1 MTTRRQRSK
10 WILHADGFL
19 FFLEPRPASSSLLPS
34 TSPAFKKS
42 EGFPV
47 SSKGRK
53 NSRTQLGDSLIDNNL
68 KQKNKT
74 CKHFLWKIKHGLSSK
89 AFSWLI
95 QKDDKSFKGSP
106 LISSRIRDELISNS
120 VPLFLSF
127 SLSRLISCRVWR
139 NWIVGHEI
147 VWLSVTA
154 QRKTWKHINPNFLLI
169 VVSVLLIR
177 VQLI

>member
-1 MTTRRQRSK
+1 MTARRQRSK

-89 AFSWLI
+89 AFS
-95 QKDDKSFKGSP
+95 
-106 LISSRIRDELISNS
+106 
-120 VPLFLSF
+120 
-127 SLSRLISCRVWR
+127 
-139 NWIVGHEI
+139 
-147 VWLSVTA
+147 
-154 QRKTWKHINPNFLLI
+154 
-169 VVSVLLIR
+169 
-177 VQLI
+177 